1 MIENV
6 QLEWKIMK
14 MTKIIVTT
22 ALFLLIGSVSLAQE
36 GPLTGP
42 LQEDEDAFLLTVYLK
57 HDQTMNISEINAL
70 AAQNRLD
77 EIFPPEGVEI
87 VDHYVFMG
95 IGQVIVLRV
104 PPNRLRMVNIAL
116 EQGAWGAYQTEF
128 YVTYDLAAARIYQQ
142 ESGQ

>member
-1 MIENV
+1 MEP
-6 QLEWKIMK
+6 KRMK
-14 MTKIIVTT
+14 MTKIIATT
-22 ALFLLIGSVSLAQE
+22 LLAMLIGSVGVAQE

-42 LQEDEDAFLLTVYLK
+42 LLENEEAFLLTVYLK
-57 HDQTMNISEINAL
+57 HDQTMNISEINEL
-70 AAQNRLD
+70 AAQNRLN

-104 PPNRLRMVNIAL
+104 PPNRLRMLNIAL
-116 EQGAWGAYQTEF
+116 ERGAWGAYQTEF
-128 YVTYDLAAARIYQQ
+128 YVTYDLAAARVYQQ

>member
-1 MIENV
+1 
-6 QLEWKIMK
+6 MK
-14 MTKIIVTT
+14 MTNIIATT
-22 ALFLLIGSVSLAQE
+22 ALTMLIGSVSLAQD

-42 LQEDEDAFLLTVYLK
+42 LLENEDAFLLTVYLK
-57 HDQTMNISEINAL
+57 HDQTMNISEINEL
-70 AAQNRLD
+70 AAQNRLN

-104 PPNRLRMVNIAL
+104 PPNRLRMLNIAL
-116 EQGAWGAYQTEF
+116 ERGAWGAYQTEF

>member
-1 MIENV
+1 MESTT
-6 QLEWKIMK
+6 MK
-14 MTKIIVTT
+14 MTKLIAAM
-22 ALFLLIGSVSLAQE
+22 ALSMLSGSVSLAQE

-42 LQEDEDAFLLTVYLK
+42 LLENEDTFLLTVYLK
-57 HDQTMNISEINAL
+57 HDQTMNISEIDEL
-70 AAQNRLD
+70 AAQNHLS

-95 IGQVIVLRV
+95 LGQVIVLRV

-116 EQGAWGAYQTEF
+116 ERGAWGAYQTEF

>member
-1 MIENV
+1 
-6 QLEWKIMK
+6 MK
-14 MTKIIVTT
+14 MTKLIIAT
-22 ALFLLIGSVSLAQE
+22 ALTMLIGSVSVAQD

-42 LQEDEDAFLLTVYLK
+42 LLEDEESFLLTVYLK
-57 HDQTMNISEINAL
+57 HDQTMNIAEINEMATR
-70 AAQNRLD
+70 NRLS

>member
-1 MIENV
+1 
-6 QLEWKIMK
+6 MK
-14 MTKIIVTT
+14 NLKTVAAASAIIFCSMV
-22 ALFLLIGSVSLAQE
+22 LAQD

-42 LQEDEDAFLLTVYLK
+42 LLEDSDAFLLTVYLK
-57 HDQTMNISEINAL
+57 HDQTMNISEINEI
-70 AAQNRLD
+70 AARNQFD

-104 PPNRLRMVNIAL
+104 PPDRLRMVNIAI
-116 EQGAWGAYQTEF
+116 ERGAWGAYQTEF
-128 YVTYDLAAARIYQQ
+128 YPTYDLRAARIYQR

>member
-1 MIENV
+1 
-6 QLEWKIMK
+6 MK
-14 MTKIIVTT
+14 MTKIIATT
-22 ALFLLIGSVSLAQE
+22 ALTILIGSVSLAQE

-42 LQEDEDAFLLTVYLK
+42 LLENEDAFLLTVYLK
-57 HDQTMNISEINAL
+57 HDQTMNISEINEL
-70 AAQNRLD
+70 AAQNRLN

-104 PPNRLRMVNIAL
+104 PPNRLRMLNIAL
-116 EQGAWGAYQTEF
+116 ERGAWGAYQTEF

>member
-1 MIENV
+1 
-6 QLEWKIMK
+6 MK
-14 MTKIIVTT
+14 MTKIIATT
-22 ALFLLIGSVSLAQE
+22 ALTMLIGSVSLAQD

-42 LQEDEDAFLLTVYLK
+42 LLENEDAFLLTVYLK
-57 HDQTMNISEINAL
+57 HDQTMNISEINEL
-70 AAQNRLD
+70 AAQNRLN

-104 PPNRLRMVNIAL
+104 PPNRLRMLNIAL
-116 EQGAWGAYQTEF
+116 ERGAWGAYKTEF

>member
-1 MIENV
+1 
-6 QLEWKIMK
+6 
-14 MTKIIVTT
+14 MTKIIATT
-22 ALFLLIGSVSLAQE
+22 LLAMLIGSVGVAQE

-42 LQEDEDAFLLTVYLK
+42 LLENEDAFLLTVYLK
-57 HDQTMNISEINAL
+57 HDQTMNISEINEL
-70 AAQNRLD
+70 AAQNRLN

-104 PPNRLRMVNIAL
+104 PPNRLRMLNIAL
-116 EQGAWGAYQTEF
+116 ERGAWGAYQTEF

>member
-1 MIENV
+1 MN
-6 QLEWKIMK
+6 
-14 MTKIIVTT
+14 MTRLIAT
-22 ALFLLIGSVSLAQE
+22 AALTMLLGSAGLAQE
-36 GPLTGP
+36 GPLTAP
-42 LQEDEDAFLLTVYLK
+42 LLEDEEAFLLTVFLK

-70 AAQNRLD
+70 AEQNRLD

-95 IGQVIVLRV
+95 VGQVIVLRV

-116 EQGAWGAYQTEF
+116 ERGAWGAYQTEF
-128 YVTYDLAAARIYQQ
+128 YITYDLAAARIYQQ

>member
-1 MIENV
+1 MIDNV

-42 LQEDEDAFLLTVYLK
+42 LLEDEDAFLLTVYLK

>member
-1 MIENV
+1 
-6 QLEWKIMK
+6 MK
-14 MTKIIVTT
+14 MTKIITTT
-22 ALFLLIGSVSLAQE
+22 ALTLLIGSVSLAQE

-42 LQEDEDAFLLTVYLK
+42 LLENEDSFLLTVYLK
-57 HDQTMNISEINAL
+57 HDQTMNISEINEL
-70 AAQNRLD
+70 AAQNRLN

-104 PPNRLRMVNIAL
+104 PPNRLRMLNIAL
-116 EQGAWGAYQTEF
+116 ERGAWGAYQTEF
-128 YVTYDLAAARIYQQ
+128 YITYDLAAARIYQE

>member
-1 MIENV
+1 
-6 QLEWKIMK
+6 MK
-14 MTKIIVTT
+14 KTKIVATT
-22 ALFLLIGSVSLAQE
+22 ALVMLIGSVSLAQE

-42 LQEDEDAFLLTVYLK
+42 LLENEEAFLLTVYLK
-57 HDQTMNISEINAL
+57 HDQTMNISEINEL
-70 AAQNRLD
+70 AAQNHLS

-104 PPNRLRMVNIAL
+104 PPNRLRMLNIAL
-116 EQGAWGAYQTEF
+116 ERGAWGAYQTEF

>member
-1 MIENV
+1 
-6 QLEWKIMK
+6 MK
-14 MTKIIVTT
+14 MTKIIATT
-22 ALFLLIGSVSLAQE
+22 ALTMLIGSVSLAQD

-42 LQEDEDAFLLTVYLK
+42 LLENEDAFLLTVYLK
-57 HDQTMNISEINAL
+57 HDQTMNISEINEL
-70 AAQNRLD
+70 AAQNRLN

-104 PPNRLRMVNIAL
+104 PPNRLRMLNIAL
-116 EQGAWGAYQTEF
+116 ERGAWGAYQTEF

>member
-1 MIENV
+1 
-6 QLEWKIMK
+6 MK
-14 MTKIIVTT
+14 MPTIIATT
-22 ALFLLIGSVSLAQE
+22 ALTMLIGSVSLAQE

-42 LQEDEDAFLLTVYLK
+42 LLENEDAFLLTVYLK
-57 HDQTMNISEINAL
+57 HDQTMNISEINEL
-70 AAQNRLD
+70 AAQNRLN

-104 PPNRLRMVNIAL
+104 PPNRLRMLNIAL
-116 EQGAWGAYQTEF
+116 ERGAWGAYQTEF
-128 YVTYDLAAARIYQQ
+128 YITYDLAAARIYQQ

>member
-1 MIENV
+1 MN
-6 QLEWKIMK
+6 K
-14 MTKIIVTT
+14 TRTIVIA
-22 ALFLLIGSVSLAQE
+22 ALGMLLGSVSLAQE

-42 LQEDEDAFLLTVYLK
+42 LLENEEAFLLTVYLK
-57 HDQTMNISEINAL
+57 HDQTMNISEINEL
-70 AAQNRLD
+70 AAQNRLN

-104 PPNRLRMVNIAL
+104 PPNRLRMLNIAL
-116 EQGAWGAYQTEF
+116 ERGAWGAYQTEF

>member
-1 MIENV
+1 
-6 QLEWKIMK
+6 MK
-14 MTKIIVTT
+14 MTKIIATT
-22 ALFLLIGSVSLAQE
+22 VLAMLIGSVGVAQE

-42 LQEDEDAFLLTVYLK
+42 LLENEEAFLLTVYLK
-57 HDQTMNISEINAL
+57 HDQTMNITEINEL
-70 AAQNRLD
+70 ATQNRLN

-104 PPNRLRMVNIAL
+104 PPSRLRMLNIAL
-116 EQGAWGAYQTEF
+116 ERGAWGAYQTEF
-128 YVTYDLAAARIYQQ
+128 YVTYDLAAARVYQQ

>member
-1 MIENV
+1 M
-6 QLEWKIMK
+6 KI
-14 MTKIIVTT
+14 TKIIVT
-22 ALFLLIGSVSLAQE
+22 ALFTILIGSVGVAQE

-42 LQEDEDAFLLTVYLK
+42 LLENEEAFLLTVYLK
-57 HDQTMNISEINAL
+57 HDQTMNISEINEL
-70 AAQNRLD
+70 AAQNHLN

-104 PPNRLRMVNIAL
+104 PPNRLRMLNIAL
-116 EQGAWGAYQTEF
+116 ERGAWGAYQTEF

>member
-1 MIENV
+1 
-6 QLEWKIMK
+6 MK
-14 MTKIIVTT
+14 VTKIIVT
-22 ALFLLIGSVSLAQE
+22 ALLTIFVGSVGVAQE

-42 LQEDEDAFLLTVYLK
+42 LLENEEAFLLTVYLK
-57 HDQTMNISEINAL
+57 HDQTMNISEINEL
-70 AAQNRLD
+70 AAQNRLN

-104 PPNRLRMVNIAL
+104 PPNRLRILNIAL
-116 EQGAWGAYQTEF
+116 ERGAWGAYQTEF

>member
-1 MIENV
+1 
-6 QLEWKIMK
+6 MK
-14 MTKIIVTT
+14 MTKIIATT
-22 ALFLLIGSVSLAQE
+22 LLAMLIGSVGVAQE

-42 LQEDEDAFLLTVYLK
+42 LLENEEAFLLTVYLK
-57 HDQTMNISEINAL
+57 HDQTMNISEINEL
-70 AAQNRLD
+70 AAQNRLN

-104 PPNRLRMVNIAL
+104 PPNRLRMLNIAL
-116 EQGAWGAYQTEF
+116 ERGAWGAYQTEF